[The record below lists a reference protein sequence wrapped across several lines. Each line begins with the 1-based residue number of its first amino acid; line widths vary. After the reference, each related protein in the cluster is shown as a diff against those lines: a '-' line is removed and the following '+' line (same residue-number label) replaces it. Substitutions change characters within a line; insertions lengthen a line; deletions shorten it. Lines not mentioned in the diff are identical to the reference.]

1 MVVSSEEFY
10 PHDMEGNKVRHISNL
25 EEESKSVSS
34 DYEEVVKRMKMEEL
48 QKWNQII
55 QIISLNKSDNPQQLE
70 QLLEKLTQQS

>member
-1 MVVSSEEFY
+1 
-10 PHDMEGNKVRHISNL
+10 MEGNKVRHISNL

-70 QLLEKLTQQS
+70 QLL